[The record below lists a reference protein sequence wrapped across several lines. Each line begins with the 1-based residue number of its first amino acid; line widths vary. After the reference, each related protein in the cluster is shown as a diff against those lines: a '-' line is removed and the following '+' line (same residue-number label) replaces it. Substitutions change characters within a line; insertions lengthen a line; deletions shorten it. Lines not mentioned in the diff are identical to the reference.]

1 MPAQVPM
8 ASPVGAIDNRPQ
20 IMRNTFFVNRAD
32 GTFAEIAD
40 YAGLSAAEWSWSP
53 VFLDVDLDG
62 YEDLLIPAG
71 HTRDVQDL
79 DADVL
84 TRAHSLSAA
93 QFSRI
98 PDPKAKLDAFI
109 QRKIE
114 NSHFYPQLDMPVVAF
129 HNLGQYRFEE
139 STGIWGTDQPGV
151 HHALAMGDFDGDGDL
166 DLVVNNLGSA
176 AGIYRNETSAPRV
189 AVRLRGVGANTQGI
203 GAKIKLVGGA
213 VPIQSTEIIAGGRY
227 MAGAEPLAVFAAG
240 IVKEGM
246 SIEVTWRSGKKSQV
260 VDVKPNRLYEINES
274 QARPVPPNRPA
285 SPQPMFEDVSA
296 LISHK
301 HFDEPFNDFERQPLL
316 PRKLS
321 QLGPGIAW
329 ADLDGDGWD
338 DLIIGSGKG
347 GPLAVYHNEQG
358 RAFKRLTGGILDKTT
373 TQDQTG
379 VLVMTAPDRGSTIL
393 AGSANYETG
402 PKSEGGVAIFTL
414 QTNAVTQVLSM
425 DEFSVGPLALTDMDG
440 DGELELFVGGRV
452 IGGRYPEPA
461 SSRIFQH
468 RGDQWRLDE
477 TNSRT
482 LQKIG
487 LVSGAVWSDLDGD
500 GYPELILACEWG
512 PLHIFHNDHGRLTSW
527 DAPIQFSNTGS
538 EPTGSALKAQDA
550 PTLAQLTGWWNGVT
564 TGDMDGSGRMAIIA
578 GNWGLNTPYPATFQ
592 HPAEIFFGD
601 FAGAGGVDVVEA
613 QYDPAVNVMVPRRL
627 RNQLAAAI
635 PDLPARFPTQK
646 SFSEATLSQ
655 VLGDRQAHASRLQAA
670 FLASAVLLN
679 HKDSFEIRPLPA
691 EAQYA
696 PAFSVNVADFDG
708 DGFEDIF
715 LSQNFFA
722 NQPEIPRYDAGRGLL
737 LKGDGAGN
745 FKAVPGQE
753 SGILVYGEQR
763 GAATCDFD
771 HDGRVDLA
779 VSQNAAATKLFHNLA
794 AKPGLRVRLL
804 GPPGNPTGIGAQV
817 RLIFGSRSG
826 PVREIHGGSGYFSQD
841 SAIIVLSVPET
852 PSSIWVR
859 WPGGK
864 VTTTKLSDSPKLVSI
879 PFDIRADR

>member
-1 MPAQVPM
+1 
-8 ASPVGAIDNRPQ
+8 
-20 IMRNTFFVNRAD
+20 
-32 GTFAEIAD
+32 
-40 YAGLSAAEWSWSP
+40 
-53 VFLDVDLDG
+53 
-62 YEDLLIPAG
+62 
-71 HTRDVQDL
+71 
-79 DADVL
+79 
-84 TRAHSLSAA
+84 
-93 QFSRI
+93 
-98 PDPKAKLDAFI
+98 
-109 QRKIE
+109 
-114 NSHFYPQLDMPVVAF
+114 MPVVAF

-139 STGIWGTDQPGV
+139 TTGIWGTDQPGV
-151 HHALAMGDFDGDGDL
+151 HHALAMGDLDGDGDL

-213 VPIQSTEIIAGGRY
+213 VPMQSTEIIAGGRY

-240 IVKEGM
+240 AVKGGM

-260 VDVKPNRLYEINES
+260 VNVKPNRLYEIDEA
-274 QARPVPPNRPA
+274 QTQPVTLALPAPPK
-285 SPQPMFEDVSA
+285 PMFEDASA

-301 HFDEPFNDFERQPLL
+301 HFEEPFNDFDRQPLL

-347 GPLAVYHNEQG
+347 GPLAVYHNDEG
-358 RAFKRLTGGILDKTT
+358 KAFKRLTGGILDKAT

-379 VLVMTAPDRGSTIL
+379 VLVMTAPDRGSTVL

-402 PKSEGGVAIFTL
+402 PKSEGGVAILDL
-414 QTNAVTQVLSM
+414 QTNTLSQVLSM
-425 DEFSVGPLALTDMDG
+425 DESSVGPLALTDMDG

-468 RGDQWRLDE
+468 RAGQWRLDE
-477 TNSRT
+477 TNSRI

-512 PLHIFHNDHGRLTSW
+512 PLRVFHNDHGRLTAW

-538 EPTGSALKAQDA
+538 EPAESALKPQNAS
-550 PTLAQLTGWWNGVT
+550 TLSQLTGWWNSVT
-564 TGDMDGSGRMAIIA
+564 TGDVDGSGRMAIIA
-578 GNWGLNTPYPATFQ
+578 GNWGLNTFYPATFQ
-592 HPAEIFFGD
+592 HPADIYFGD
-601 FAGAGGVDVVEA
+601 FAGAGGVDLVEA
-613 QYDPAVNVMVPRRL
+613 QYDPAVNAVVPRRL

-646 SFSEATLSQ
+646 SFSEATLAQ
-655 VLGDRQAHASRLQAA
+655 VLGDRHAHANRLQAA
-670 FLASAVLLN
+670 FLGTAVLLN
-679 HKDSFEIRPLPA
+679 HKGSFEVRALPP

-708 DGFEDIF
+708 DGFEDVF
-715 LSQNFFA
+715 FSQNFFA
-722 NQPEIPRYDAGRGLL
+722 NEPEIPRYDAGRGLL
-737 LKGDGAGN
+737 LRGDGAGD

-779 VSQNAAATKLFHNLA
+779 VSQNAAATKLFHNMA
-794 AKPGLRVRLL
+794 AKPGLRVRLF

-817 RLIFGSRSG
+817 RLSFSSRLG
-826 PVREIHGGSGYFSQD
+826 PIREIHAGSGYFSQD
-841 SAIIVLSVPET
+841 SGDIVLSVPEAPT
-852 PSSIWVR
+852 GVWVR

-864 VTTTKLSDSPKLVSI
+864 VTTTKLPDSPKFVSI
-879 PFDIRADR
+879 PFETGAAR